1 MTELVIS
8 KDLDITSLKKL
19 LKEHKK
25 ITTIKT
31 TPNNIKK
38 LLDLNYPIEL
48 IRNFTSYN
56 FHGALLHVYNG

>member
-8 KDLDITSLKKL
+8 KDLDIATLKKL
-19 LKEHKK
+19 LKKSKK
-25 ITTIKT
+25 ITSIKT

-48 IRNFTSYN
+48 IPNFTSHN
-56 FHGALLHVYNG
+56 FHGALLHVYKG

>member
-1 MTELVIS
+1 MKELVIS
-8 KDLDITSLKKL
+8 KDLDINSLKRL
-19 LKEHKK
+19 LKNEKT
-25 ITTIKT
+25 ITIKT

-48 IRNFTSYN
+48 IKNFSSYN